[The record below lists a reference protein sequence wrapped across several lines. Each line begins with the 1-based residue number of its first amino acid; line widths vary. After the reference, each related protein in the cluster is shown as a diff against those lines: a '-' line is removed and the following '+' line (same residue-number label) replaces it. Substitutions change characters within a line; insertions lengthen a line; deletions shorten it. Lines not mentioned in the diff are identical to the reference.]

1 MSGTFYGAKVYLIHT
16 TQHTRPFLTTVP
28 FIARDF
34 ASWGYRVDHHAADS
48 PYIIEVRSREDVEH
62 MKRTDRGGSR
72 RTKLM
77 GIWANEL
84 VRRKR
89 QQRGDARGGEIQM
102 PVANGG
108 FGSSEARVK
117 KAGDLVQDVIDG
129 LVASGEYKSS
139 TRCSLFDIE
148 VKANRVKETQRMPQ
162 STRRSK
168 STESSPTILTTY
180 TRHLY
185 AIRYTPNAPLP
196 SWSNPDI
203 FYADHIVLE
212 FHHHENIRKE
222 CLVDAVRSAIGKDE
236 GRMGRVEKCTT
247 TGLKR
252 VYLWIDVADTFFGDV
267 VREEGDL
274 EDRDPVPK
282 YERGESPPIY
292 DER

>member
-62 MKRTDRGGSR
+62 MKRTDRGSSR

-108 FGSSEARVK
+108 FGSLEARVK

-129 LVASGEYKSS
+129 LVTSE
-139 TRCSLFDIE
+139 TR
-148 VKANRVKETQRMPQ
+148 RMPQ
-162 STRRSK
+162 STRESK